1 VSIALSAFLLGIA
14 FCLPPG
20 AVFAET
26 LRRAAS
32 EPDARR
38 AYGAAIRVQ
47 LGSVIGD
54 LAWAVLALIGAA
66 FLVQNAAARIGLGA
80 LGALLMAWL
89 AWSAL
94 RDAWRGAAPA
104 ARTSGA
110 RGSVALSPLRV
121 GVLLALGNPFAV
133 TFWLGLGGGSVAG
146 MVDPTASD
154 LLTFFGSFTAATIVY
169 AFVVA
174 ALAGYGRRFLGPRTF
189 RLMNA
194 ACGLFL
200 AYKAI
205 ELAIALISS

>member
-1 VSIALSAFLLGIA
+1 MNITIIATAFFLGLA
-14 FCLPPG
+14 YCAPPG

-26 LRRAAS
+26 LRRGLA
-32 EPDARR
+32 EGDRR
-38 AYGAAIRVQ
+38 SAMRTAWRVQ
-47 LGSVIGD
+47 IGSVIGD
-54 LAWAVLALIGAA
+54 MVWA
-66 FLVQNAAARIGLGA
+66 AAARIGLGA

-146 MVDPTASD
+146 MVDPTTSD